1 VGIQGGLEDGPPVT
15 FPSLAAAGGISKERR
30 KSMNVEQIKYHPS
43 PDGDEEGI
51 LLVDPESETLPL
63 TDSDGNL
70 QYYCVG
76 GKYVFSVDE
85 DND

>member
-1 VGIQGGLEDGPPVT
+1 MGIQGGLEDGPLVS

-30 KSMNVEQIKYHPS
+30 KSMNVEQFKYHPS

>member
-1 VGIQGGLEDGPPVT
+1 
-15 FPSLAAAGGISKERR
+15 
-30 KSMNVEQIKYHPS
+30 MNVEQFKYHPS

-63 TDSDGNL
+63 TDSDCNL

>member
-1 VGIQGGLEDGPPVT
+1 
-15 FPSLAAAGGISKERR
+15 
-30 KSMNVEQIKYHPS
+30 MNVEQFKYHPS

-76 GKYVFSVDE
+76 GRYVFSVDE
-85 DND
+85 DNLK

>member
-1 VGIQGGLEDGPPVT
+1 MY
-15 FPSLAAAGGISKERR
+15 
-30 KSMNVEQIKYHPS
+30 SMNVEEIKYHPS
-43 PDGDEEGI
+43 PDGNEEGI
-51 LLVDPESETLPL
+51 LLVDPESESVPL

>member
-1 VGIQGGLEDGPPVT
+1 VLEDGPLVT
-15 FPSLAAAGGISKERR
+15 IPSLAAAGSISKERR
-30 KSMNVEQIKYHPS
+30 KSMNVEQIKYHSS

-51 LLVDPESETLPL
+51 LLVDPESETQPL

>member
-1 VGIQGGLEDGPPVT
+1 
-15 FPSLAAAGGISKERR
+15 
-30 KSMNVEQIKYHPS
+30 MNVEQIKYHPS